1 MCVYVSMVCVNSMH
15 VCVVFVYMVCRCVCV
30 WCVIYVYGM
39 QVCVCVF
46 LSVFCNSFMCCSFLE
61 AHIQMSGPPLAN
73 DDLESNVTT

>member
-1 MCVYVSMVCVNSMH
+1 MYVWYLYIWYADVCVYGVLSM
-15 VCVVFVYMVCRCVCV
+15 YMVCRCV
-30 WCVIYVYGM
+30 YV
-39 QVCVCVF
+39 CF